1 MSETLE
7 NTVARLATFVAEN
20 YSDIETGPGSVINEL
35 LIKVAAAT
43 QNKQYNL
50 ISDLAQSN
58 TISSVLS
65 SDVDTYSPI
74 LDAVASNYNTVRH
87 QGFKV
92 KGKLKI
98 TVSSDA
104 AYVFRAGFKFLQPAL
119 NLEYSLVN
127 EIRVSSEPDPVLDE
141 LQLFSDN
148 GLYYFIVDVEAS
160 DVGAEY
166 QVPSGT
172 VFALYPKNFISGLVK
187 IEAYGSFSSGASTE
201 TDRVLVMRFKSSLG
215 NTRLESAA
223 GIANNFKNTFAG
235 FQTLSVCGANDT
247 EMLRSKQNALG
258 ISTFG
263 KADVYV
269 RSVVGLETYRITK
282 AAKKIAE
289 GTWQVSIANSDAPG
303 FYTVKS
309 ILPTTVNVSLGGTL
323 VPTSV
328 DFDWAIYAGRRNN
341 DINSRSEARF
351 TKYQTATVTFSYT
364 ESPEVPVHSNAL
376 FELSLTGQP
385 NIMEM
390 QDLLLGDAQRLACA
404 DYLVKSVVPCMAS
417 FDISLAKK
425 TAIDTYESL
434 NLQQLKKDIFMYVNT
449 LPFGAELQASNIV
462 DICHNYKIKRVN
474 LPIHMTGIIVP
485 PDGQPITITSTDV
498 LSIPN
503 LPKIGVTPKTTLYF
517 TDYYRVDAGV
527 VNPIDNIGLN
537 IA

>member
-127 EIRVSSEPDPVLDE
+127 ELRVSSEPDPVLDE

-166 QVPSGT
+166 QVSSGT

-201 TDRVLVMRFKSSLG
+201 TDRELVMRFKSSLG

-269 RSVVGLETYRITK
+269 RSVVGLETYHITK
-282 AAKKIAE
+282 TAKKIAE

-364 ESPEVPVHSNAL
+364 ESPEVPVHSPAL

-404 DYLVKSVVPCMAS
+404 DYLVKSVVPCMVS

-498 LSIPN
+498 LSIPD